1 LRRFRT
7 EQKLQQAALT
17 FIVCQLLTKEE
28 NDKLRGSFKALDKD
42 SDGFISKEELR
53 AGFKMMYSHLSEA
66 DLNKE
71 INRVF
76 EKADLDGNGLID
88 FSEWQIACV
97 NKESILKRDRLVEAF
112 RHFDKVRNST
122 NPALGRQG
130 KDLRKGDQSSTLKRK
145 QEVRKRGNMEA
156 DPQRGRLG
164 WRRIHHIP

>member
-53 AGFKMMYSHLSEA
+53 VGFKMMYSHLSEA

-88 FSEWQIACV
+88 FSEW
-97 NKESILKRDRLVEAF
+97 
-112 RHFDKVRNST
+112 
-122 NPALGRQG
+122 
-130 KDLRKGDQSSTLKRK
+130 
-145 QEVRKRGNMEA
+145 
-156 DPQRGRLG
+156 
-164 WRRIHHIP
+164 